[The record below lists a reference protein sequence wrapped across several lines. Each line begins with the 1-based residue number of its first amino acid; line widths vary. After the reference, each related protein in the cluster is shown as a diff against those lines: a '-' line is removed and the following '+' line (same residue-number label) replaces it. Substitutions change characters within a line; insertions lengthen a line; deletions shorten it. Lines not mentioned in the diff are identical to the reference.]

1 MITGSIGTRNVMS
14 ITTSNRTHGIQ
25 KGEILERLASGKT
38 GQKIKDSVFITES
51 KSTIL
56 QGSTADENNT
66 IAKID
71 KDIKQLDDIIGVL
84 TNMHEKYAKL
94 WNLGWNKA
102 INNNNIP
109 TNAAIKDDYWTNY
122 NAQAPGIIDEINNLL
137 TSKEYSN
144 NFIRVTPRVQN
155 RYKRQTFSFK
165 VDGVYNKNISVI
177 LPEWS
182 NVAHKYLK
190 LDNIKHVDPGKFGA
204 ETNSYQ
210 NKINHVGTMRYS
222 SRVLNYLQGITSQLK
237 DQFNMV
243 KADIEAAKKSI
254 IDQENQLET
263 VSETTVFFNNKSVK
277 MILEDKKRSSRQV
290 EYYNSMMDTLYSAEE
305 MIESN
310 MKSLRTL
317 VVEASNGQQNLDKE
331 SVRNSL
337 KDEIM
342 LRVKSI
348 KNVISSTTFGDESLI
363 GYFNKNPDNDLVVRD
378 EIVMTGLLE
387 NRKLYLYQTNLYM
400 DQLLKKLPN
409 VLDDDKYK
417 LFALDTGESG
427 GDFDEDLFMQYNKD
441 VIIGLIDGVLDD
453 ISNNKSAISDMLAQ
467 VANIEYLNNL
477 STNNINYIVS
487 NIEDIDVQDETI
499 DLMQVEVLENISSEA
514 VMKVKD
520 SARVLMKLIQN

>member
-1 MITGSIGTRNVMS
+1 MITGGIGTRSVAS

-25 KGEILERLASGKT
+25 KGKILERLASGKT

-56 QGSTADENNT
+56 QGTTADENNT

-84 TNMHEKYAKL
+84 QKMHEKYTEL
-94 WNLGWNKA
+94 WNSGWSNA
-102 INNNNIP
+102 IIGNVP
-109 TNAAIKDDYWTNY
+109 TSDAKKDWHWTNY
-122 NAQAPGIIDEINNLL
+122 NTTAPGIIDEINNLL

-144 NFIRVTPRVQN
+144 NFRRITPRVKN
-155 RYKRQTFSFK
+155 RYQVQTFSFK
-165 VDGVYNKNISVI
+165 VDGVYNKDISII

-182 NVAHKYLK
+182 NVAHRYLK
-190 LDNIKHVDPGKFGA
+190 LNNIKYVKPGNFGS
-204 ETNSYQ
+204 ELQTNA
-210 NKINHVGTMRYS
+210 NRINHVGSMRYS
-222 SRVLNYLQGITSQLK
+222 SRVLNYMKNITDLVKGNFVGIKT
-237 DQFNMV
+237 
-243 KADIEAAKKSI
+243 DIEEARKLI
-254 IDQENQLET
+254 IDQENQLKT
-263 VSETTVFFNNKSVK
+263 VSDTTVFFNNKSVK
-277 MILEDKKRSSRQV
+277 MILDDKQRSNRQV

-305 MIESN
+305 IIESN
-310 MKSLRTL
+310 MKSLRAL
-317 VVEASNGQQNLDKE
+317 IVEASNGHQNLDEE
-331 SVRNSL
+331 SVRSSL
-337 KDEIM
+337 KDEII
-342 LRVKSI
+342 LKVKSI
-348 KNVISSTTFGDESLI
+348 KNVISSTTFADEELI
-363 GYFNKNPDNDLVVRD
+363 GYFDKNSDNKLVVRD

-400 DQLLKKLPN
+400 DQLLETLPN

-417 LFALDTGESG
+417 IFAADIGENEE
-427 GDFDEDLFMQYNKD
+427 DFNEDLLMMYNKD
-441 VIIGLIDGVLDD
+441 VIVGLIDGVLDNL
-453 ISNNKSAISDMLAQ
+453 SNNKSAISDMTAQ
-467 VANIEYLNNL
+467 IANIEYLNNL

>member
-1 MITGSIGTRNVMS
+1 MITGGIGTRSVAS

-84 TNMHEKYAKL
+84 EQMNERYKEL
-94 WNLGWNKA
+94 WNLGWKDA
-102 INNNNIP
+102 IAVNIP
-109 TNAAIKDDYWTNY
+109 TASAKTPGHWKNY
-122 NAQAPGIIDEINNLL
+122 NTKAPKIIDEINDLL
-137 TSKEYSN
+137 ASKEYSN
-144 NFIRVTPRVQN
+144 NFRRITPRVQN
-155 RYKRQTFSFK
+155 RYRRQTFSFK

-182 NVAHKYLK
+182 NISHMYLNIG
-190 LDNIKHVDPGKFGA
+190 NIKYVKPGDFGS

-222 SRVLNYLQGITSQLK
+222 SQVLNYLIDITGQLQ
-237 DQFNMV
+237 DQFE
-243 KADIEAAKKSI
+243 KAKTDIKAAKKSI

-277 MILEDKKRSSRQV
+277 MILEDKKRSNRQV
-290 EYYNSMMDTLYSAEE
+290 EYYNSMMDTLYNAEE

-317 VVEASNGQQNLDKE
+317 VVEVSNGQQNLDKE

-348 KNVISSTTFGDESLI
+348 KNVISSTTFGDEALI
-363 GYFNKNPDNDLVVRD
+363 GYFDKNHDNNLVVRD

-409 VLDDDKYK
+409 VLDDNKYK
-417 LFALDTGESG
+417 IFASNTGESG
-427 GDFDEDLFMQYNKD
+427 EDFDKDSFMEYNKD

-453 ISNNKSAISDMLAQ
+453 ISNNKSAISDMVAQ